1 MKTGFKILLI
11 GLMIIGMSCGVAA
24 AAAPTFN
31 DGGVTPGNGEIGQD
45 FTFTANFSDADNDS
59 ISVNITIDGIDYEM
73 NESNSGDTN
82 YSDGKDFYFD
92 FTPGTTHDSSV
103 ANASHPYN
111 FSATAAGDTTGPSGG
126 GTFEILN
133 TKPSLI
139 NQGVSST
146 SGNNSTNFDFTVT
159 FTDANNDSAAY
170 VNVTINGTEYGMN
183 ESNSGDDTTIDGKDY
198 EFNKS
203 GSFFGLGIFDY
214 FFTASDG
221 TDTADPTSTE
231 SFTVNNAPQL
241 DGSVSPSTGSPTTT
255 FYFNATYTDLDNQT
269 PSTIQVYIN
278 STHDMDYINGTH
290 DMDPVDT
297 GDTDYTDGKNYTYN
311 MSGFPED
318 TYSYHFEA
326 SDGTETVTYTN
337 TPDTFDSAVSNHE
350 PTIDG
355 KAEYETGSNIVGSKI
370 YFNATYKDQ
379 DNNESDYVRV
389 VIKGDTHNMSKV
401 SSNNPEDGVD
411 YSYNTT
417 SLGEG
422 NYTYQFFASDGTF
435 EANSSEKTVT
445 IQSSTYYWGNRIWEE
460 GNQSTTYTWNGR
472 SFSGFY
478 YDLDTGDT
486 SESMTITIDV
496 DGREIE
502 ENALLYSTVPIS
514 KEFEYNGW
522 DNYQIIGFMAERYF
536 AGYKNTSTSI
546 VDSDLSL
553 MSDGILS
560 KVLLDTD
567 DDESIYSGS
576 SLALEEGYNLNIQ
589 QVDVNGDSVWISLTQ
604 DGDEVDDAILSSGDT
619 YVYEKDLGGVDDVPV
634 IAVHIE
640 DVFSGTETN
649 AVFIDG
655 IFQISDDYVEIDEGD
670 EYGEMTISNVGKTE
684 IEMKNEDG
692 SIDLDEGDIID
703 IMGKLKF
710 IVADDNDVLRFAPF
724 VDMSEPGT
732 YELRGTIAEDQGFTW
747 TPLNFEGFYY
757 DIDEGLS
764 SESLTVEYD
773 GRSID
778 EGNLTYKAEP
788 VPVDF
793 EYNNWGKYNV
803 IGFMAEKYFAG
814 YDDSEF
820 GGEIYDSDLM
830 SSGQLSKVLI
840 DDDDEKSVYT
850 GSSLILEEGYALNIQ
865 EIDVNGERVM
875 VELTRDGDDVES
887 GIISSNDEYVYEKD
901 VGDEDDVPIIVVH
914 FNEVFSGTETSA
926 VFVEGIFQISED
938 YEEVEDGDT
947 FGEMEVTGTSPI
959 TLKNED
965 SIDLDEDSTI
975 DIMGE
980 IKFKVADDSSNVR
993 YYPFVEVETEPDESL
1008 DIDIEPT
1015 TVVEG
1020 EEITFT
1026 VTSRGASIRDA
1037 SILIDDE
1044 KVGTTSDEGVFE
1056 YDTGDAGTFTATAE
1070 KEGYVS
1076 SKGSFEVISPEDESK
1091 KISIEVSP
1099 EEVFEGTPITI
1110 SVVKAIGSEPLEDAE
1125 VFFDGTS
1132 LGETDEDGTITYN
1145 PKEPGTHKLEAKVD
1159 GYLDAELNIKV
1170 NELAANFEFSNLRI
1184 DPLPA
1189 TAGEEFTVMLE
1200 STNTGN
1206 AEGSYTVELSIN
1218 DNVTDSQEITLG
1230 QNNSTT
1236 VEFTSTA
1243 GEPGTYLV
1251 KAGGLS
1257 TTMDVEEG
1265 TSIVWYALG
1274 GLILAVGGGAA
1285 YVFATGGTAKFAE
1298 IAESLRSMLG
1308 R

>member
-11 GLMIIGMSCGVAA
+11 GLMIIGMGCGVAA
-24 AAAPTFN
+24 AESAPNVSSFSVSDIDTNNATVNFN
-31 DGGVTPGNGEIGQD
+31 VNQSNASTRIAYSTSPDLSPFDWSVWDNSTSSSRSISLSGLLEGTTYYYSVYAHNG
-45 FTFTANFSDADNDS
+45 TNDS
-59 ISVNITIDGIDYEM
+59 LVFN
-73 NESNSGDTN
+73 
-82 YSDGKDFYFD
+82 
-92 FTPGTTHDSSV
+92 
-103 ANASHPYN
+103 
-111 FSATAAGDTTGPSGG
+111 
-126 GTFEILN
+126 
-133 TKPSLI
+133 
-139 NQGVSST
+139 
-146 SGNNSTNFDFTVT
+146 
-159 FTDANNDSAAY
+159 
-170 VNVTINGTEYGMN
+170 
-183 ESNSGDDTTIDGKDY
+183 TTIDSFETVSPTAPSISDRSASNIGGDSATINY
-198 EFNKS
+198 VVNQSDAPTRIAYGTSSDLSERSGWFNDS
-203 GSFFGLGIFDY
+203 TIHNETISDLNGSTKY
-214 FFTASDG
+214 YYSVYAYNASN
-221 TDTADPTSTE
+221 TSVYDNSSID
-231 SFTVNNAPQL
+231 SFT
-241 DGSVSPSTGSPTTT
+241 
-255 FYFNATYTDLDNQT
+255 
-269 PSTIQVYIN
+269 TISN
-278 STHDMDYINGTH
+278 W
-290 DMDPVDT
+290 
-297 GDTDYTDGKNYTYN
+297 GDRIWV
-311 MSGFPED
+311 E
-318 TYSYHFEA
+318 
-326 SDGTETVTYTN
+326 
-337 TPDTFDSAVSNHE
+337 
-350 PTIDG
+350 
-355 KAEYETGSNIVGSKI
+355 
-370 YFNATYKDQ
+370 
-379 DNNESDYVRV
+379 
-389 VIKGDTHNMSKV
+389 
-401 SSNNPEDGVD
+401 
-411 YSYNTT
+411 
-417 SLGEG
+417 GEG
-422 NYTYQFFASDGTF
+422 QANTY
-435 EANSSEKTVT
+435 
-445 IQSSTYYWGNRIWEE
+445 IWD
-460 GNQSTTYTWNGR
+460 GR

-502 ENALLYSTVPIS
+502 ENDLVYSTEPVS
-514 KEFEYNGW
+514 KEFEYNDW

-536 AGYKNTSTSI
+536 AGYNSTEF
-546 VDSDLSL
+546 DADDPYTLSL

-560 KVLLDTD
+560 KVLMDTD
-567 DDESIYSGS
+567 DDESVYSGS

-604 DGDEVDDAILSSGDT
+604 DGDEVDDAILSSDET

-634 IAVHIE
+634 IAVHI
-640 DVFSGTETN
+640 DDIFSGTETN

-670 EYGEMTISNVGKTE
+670 DFGEMEIDNVGANE
-684 IEMKNEDG
+684 IKMLNEDD
-692 SIDLDEGDIID
+692 IDLEEGDIID

-732 YELRGTIAEDQGFTW
+732 YELRGTIAEDEGFSW

-757 DIDEGLS
+757 DIDEGLR
-764 SESLTVEYD
+764 SESFNVTNYD
-773 GRSID
+773 DRNID
-778 EGNLTYKAEP
+778 AGNLVYKSTPIDVE
-788 VPVDF
+788 F
-793 EYNNWGKYNV
+793 EYGPWGKYNV

-814 YDDSEF
+814 YSDDT
-820 GGEIYDSDLM
+820 SDDITDDDISLM
-830 SSGQLSKVLI
+830 SNGQLSKVLI

-865 EIDVNGERVM
+865 QIDVNGESVM
-875 VELTRDGDDVES
+875 LELTKDGDDVES
-887 GIISSNDEYVYEKD
+887 AIVSSNEDYVYEKD

-938 YEEVEDGDT
+938 YLEVEDGDD
-947 FGEMEVTGTSPI
+947 FGVMTVESTTGSI
-959 TLKNED
+959 VLENED
-965 SIDLDEDSTI
+965 DIDLDEGDTI

-980 IKFKVADDSSNVR
+980 IKFKVADDNDNIR

-1056 YDTGDAGTFTATAE
+1056 YDADDAGKFTATAE

-1076 SKGSFEVISPEDESK
+1076 SKGNFEVISPEDESK

-1125 VFFDGTS
+1125 VFFDGQS
-1132 LGETDEDGTITYN
+1132 LGETDEDGIISYN
-1145 PKEPGTHKLEAKVD
+1145 PKEPGTHKLEARVD

-1184 DPLPA
+1184 EPLPA
-1189 TAGEEFTVMLE
+1189 TAGEEFTVMLD
-1200 STNTGN
+1200 SINTGN

-1251 KAGGLS
+1251 EAGGLS

-1265 TSIVWYALG
+1265 TSIVLYVLG
-1274 GLILAVGGGAA
+1274 GLLLVVGGGAA

>member
-1 MKTGFKILLI
+1 MKTGFKLIIASLLI
-11 GLMIIGMSCGVAA
+11 FGVVCGSASA
-24 AAAPTFN
+24 
-31 DGGVTPGNGEIGQD
+31 I
-45 FTFTANFSDADNDS
+45 
-59 ISVNITIDGIDYEM
+59 
-73 NESNSGDTN
+73 
-82 YSDGKDFYFD
+82 
-92 FTPGTTHDSSV
+92 SSV
-103 ANASHPYN
+103 
-111 FSATAAGDTTGPSGG
+111 
-126 GTFEILN
+126 
-133 TKPSLI
+133 
-139 NQGVSST
+139 
-146 SGNNSTNFDFTVT
+146 
-159 FTDANNDSAAY
+159 
-170 VNVTINGTEYGMN
+170 
-183 ESNSGDDTTIDGKDY
+183 SN
-198 EFNKS
+198 
-203 GSFFGLGIFDY
+203 L
-214 FFTASDG
+214 
-221 TDTADPTSTE
+221 
-231 SFTVNNAPQL
+231 
-241 DGSVSPSTGSPTTT
+241 
-255 FYFNATYTDLDNQT
+255 
-269 PSTIQVYIN
+269 
-278 STHDMDYINGTH
+278 
-290 DMDPVDT
+290 
-297 GDTDYTDGKNYTYN
+297 
-311 MSGFPED
+311 
-318 TYSYHFEA
+318 
-326 SDGTETVTYTN
+326 
-337 TPDTFDSAVSNHE
+337 
-350 PTIDG
+350 
-355 KAEYETGSNIVGSKI
+355 
-370 YFNATYKDQ
+370 
-379 DNNESDYVRV
+379 NESDTGTTW
-389 VIKGDTHNMSKV
+389 INWTWDNPAETNFSNV
-401 SSNNPEDGVD
+401 SV
-411 YSYNTT
+411 YI
-417 SLGEG
+417 
-422 NYTYQFFASDGTF
+422 DGTF
-435 EANSSEKTVT
+435 EDSVTDQFYNATGLDSDKEYEISTRAVDNGGNLSEWNNDTATTDDIIPPASINNLNESNVGLEEITWSWDNPLDSDFDYVMIYLNDTWQTNTSSESYTNSSLDPGSDYEISTHTVDTSGNINSTWVNDTATTLSPDSTPPASIKDLDNTTSEHWIRWSWTNPSDSDFNHTEIYFDGVFEINSSNPEYNATGLDSDTSYDISIRTVDTSGNVNSTWVNQTSTTNSDTTPPSPVSSLSAAEVGTTWIKWTWDNPSDGDFNHTEIYFDGVFEINSSNSEYNATDLDFDTEYTIEVKTVDT
-445 IQSSTYYWGNRIWEE
+445 SGNVNENEVSNTTTTHSATYEWGNRIWEE
-460 GNQSTTYTWNGR
+460 GNQSTTYTWDGR

-486 SESMTITIDV
+486 SETMEITIDASN
-496 DGREIE
+496 REIKE
-502 ENALLYSTVPIS
+502 GKLNYITKPIP
-514 KEFEYNGW
+514 KDFEQDAWGG
-522 DNYQIIGFMAERYF
+522 YQIIGFMAERYF
-536 AGYKNTSTSI
+536 AGY
-546 VDSDLSL
+546 DSSNFGDGAYTLSL

-576 SLALEEGYNLNIQ
+576 SLTLEEGYSLNIK

-604 DGDEVDDAILSSGDT
+604 DGDEVDDAILSSDET
-619 YVYEKDLGGVDDVPV
+619 YVYEKDLGGVDDVPIIV
-634 IAVHIE
+634 VHID

-670 EYGEMTISNVGKTE
+670 EFGEMEIDNVGANE
-684 IEMKNEDG
+684 IKMLNEDD
-692 SIDLDEGDIID
+692 INLDEGDIID

-710 IVADDNDVLRFAPF
+710 IVADDDVLRFAPF

-732 YELRGTIAEDQGFTW
+732 YELRGTIAEDEGFIW

-764 SESLTVEYD
+764 SESLTVKYD

-778 EGNLTYKAEP
+778 EGNLTYEATP
-788 VPVDF
+788 VSVDF

-814 YDDSEF
+814 YDDSDF
-820 GGEIYDSDLM
+820 GDETYDSDLM
-830 SSGQLSKVLI
+830 SNGQLSKVLI

-850 GSSLILEEGYALNIQ
+850 GSSLILEEGYALSIR
-865 EIDVNGERVM
+865 EIDVNGDRVM
-875 VELTRDGDDVES
+875 IQLTQDGDNIES
-887 GIISSNDEYVYEKD
+887 AIVSSDDEYVYEKD
-901 VGDEDDVPIIVVH
+901 LGSEDDVPIIVVH
-914 FNEVFSGTETSA
+914 FDEIFSGTETSA

-938 YEEVEDGDT
+938 YLEVEDGDD
-947 FGEMEVTGTSPI
+947 FGVMTVESTSDSI
-959 TLKNED
+959 VLENED
-965 SIDLDEDSTI
+965 DIDLDEGDTI

-980 IKFKVADDSSNVR
+980 IKFKVADSNEVR
-993 YYPFVEVETEPDESL
+993 YYPFVEVETEPAESL

-1037 SILIDDE
+1037 SILIDGDR
-1044 KVGTTSDEGVFE
+1044 VGTTSNEGVFE
-1056 YDTGDAGTFTATAE
+1056 YDADDAGKFTATAQ

-1076 SKGSFEVISPEDESK
+1076 SKGNFEVISPDDESK

-1125 VFFDGTS
+1125 VFFDGQS

-1145 PKEPGTHKLEAKVD
+1145 PKEPGTHKLEAKAD

-1189 TAGEEFTVMLE
+1189 TAGEEFTVMLD
-1200 STNTGN
+1200 SINTGN

-1236 VEFTSTA
+1236 IEFTSTA

-1265 TSIVWYALG
+1265 TSIVWYVLG
-1274 GLILAVGGGAA
+1274 GILLVVGGGAA

>member
-11 GLMIIGMSCGVAA
+11 GLMIIGMFSGVA
-24 AAAPTFN
+24 
-31 DGGVTPGNGEIGQD
+31 IG
-45 FTFTANFSDADNDS
+45 SPSIIDS
-59 ISVNITIDGIDYEM
+59 N
-73 NESNSGDTN
+73 
-82 YSDGKDFYFD
+82 
-92 FTPGTTHDSSV
+92 
-103 ANASHPYN
+103 
-111 FSATAAGDTTGPSGG
+111 PS
-126 GTFEILN
+126 
-133 TKPSLI
+133 
-139 NQGVSST
+139 SST
-146 SGNNSTNFDFTVT
+146 SSEYGDSIQFDVTLNETANVTWQIDGTNLTPINESVMSASYTNSTASVGNYTVT
-159 FTDANNDSAAY
+159 AIAENMNGSDSVSWTWKVSNTPSLEDRTPSNNDVDTTTGDSETFSVKIDQT
-170 VNVTINGTEYGMN
+170 VNVTWQIDGTNLTPIN
-183 ESNSGDDTTIDGKDY
+183 ESVTSASYTNSTASAGTYIVTAFFENVNGSNSTSWTWEVSDPPAPSLESRTPSSNDVDTTTGDSETFSVDIDQTVNVTWQIDGTNITPINESVMSALY
-198 EFNKS
+198 TNS
-203 GSFFGLGIFDY
+203 
-214 FFTASDG
+214 TASAGTYIVTAFFENVNGSNSTSWTWEVSNPPAPSLEDRTPSNNDVDTSTGDSETFSVDIDQTVNVTWQIDG
-221 TDTADPTSTE
+221 TNITPINESVTSA
-231 SFTVNNAPQL
+231 S
-241 DGSVSPSTGSPTTT
+241 
-255 FYFNATYTDLDNQT
+255 YT
-269 PSTIQVYIN
+269 N
-278 STHDMDYINGTH
+278 ST
-290 DMDPVDT
+290 
-297 GDTDYTDGKNYTYN
+297 
-311 MSGFPED
+311 
-318 TYSYHFEA
+318 A
-326 SDGTETVTYTN
+326 S
-337 TPDTFDSAVSNHE
+337 A
-350 PTIDG
+350 
-355 KAEYETGSNIVGSKI
+355 
-370 YFNATYKDQ
+370 
-379 DNNESDYVRV
+379 
-389 VIKGDTHNMSKV
+389 
-401 SSNNPEDGVD
+401 
-411 YSYNTT
+411 
-417 SLGEG
+417 G
-422 NYTYQFFASDGTF
+422 NYTVTAFFENVNGS
-435 EANSSEKTVT
+435 NSTSWNWEVH
-445 IQSSTYYWGNRIWEE
+445 SATYEWGNRIWDEDAD
-460 GNQSTTYTWNGR
+460 QSNIYTWDGR

-486 SESMTITIDV
+486 SETMEITIDV
-496 DGREIE
+496 GNSEIK
-502 ENALLYSTVPIS
+502 NGNLNYTTNPIP
-514 KEFEYNGW
+514 KDFEQDRWGS
-522 DNYQIIGFMAERYF
+522 YQIIGFMAERYF
-536 AGYKNTSTSI
+536 AGYKDTSSSI
-546 VDSDLSL
+546 VDNDLSL

-576 SLALEEGYNLNIQ
+576 SLTLEEGYNLNIQ

-604 DGDEVDDAILSSGDT
+604 NGDEVDDAILSSDET

-634 IAVHIE
+634 IAVHID

-670 EYGEMTISNVGKTE
+670 DFGEMEIDNVGANE
-684 IEMKNEDG
+684 IKMLNEDD
-692 SIDLDEGDIID
+692 IDLEEGDIID

-710 IVADDNDVLRFAPF
+710 IVADDEDGTLRFAPF

-732 YELRGTIAEDQGFTW
+732 YELRGTIAEDQEFTW

-757 DIDEGLS
+757 NIDEGLS
-764 SESLTVEYD
+764 SESLKVEDDD
-773 GRSID
+773 GSID
-778 EGNLTYKAEP
+778 EGKLIYEAKP
-788 VPVDF
+788 VSVEF
-793 EYNNWGKYNV
+793 EYDNSGWGEYHV

-814 YDDSEF
+814 YNGSNF
-820 GGEIYDSDLM
+820 AGENYNSDLM
-830 SSGQLSKVLI
+830 SEGQLSKVLI

-865 EIDVNGERVM
+865 EVDVNGERVM
-875 VELTRDGDDVES
+875 IELTQDGDEVDS

-901 VGDEDDVPIIVVH
+901 LGDEDDVPIIVVH

-938 YEEVEDGDT
+938 YLEVEDGDD
-947 FGEMEVTGTSPI
+947 FGVMTVDSTTGSI
-959 TLKNED
+959 ILENED
-965 SIDLDEDSTI
+965 EVDLDEGDTI

-980 IKFKVADDSSNVR
+980 VKFKVADDGDYVR
-993 YYPFVEVETEPDESL
+993 YYPFVEVETEPAESL

-1037 SILIDDE
+1037 SILIDGDR
-1044 KVGTTSDEGVFE
+1044 VGTTSDEGVFE
-1056 YDTGDAGTFTATAE
+1056 YDTDDAGKFTATAE

-1076 SKGSFEVISPEDESK
+1076 SKGNFEVISPDDESK

-1145 PKEPGTHKLEAKVD
+1145 PKEPGTHKLEAKAD

-1189 TAGEEFTVMLE
+1189 TAGEEFTVMVD
-1200 STNTGN
+1200 SINTGN

-1236 VEFTSTA
+1236 IEFTSTA

-1265 TSIVWYALG
+1265 TSIVWYVLG
-1274 GLILAVGGGAA
+1274 GLLLVVGGGAA
-1285 YVFATGGTAKFAE
+1285 YIFATGGTAKFAE